1 LGHAGYYRRFIENF
15 SKSASLLFSLVMKDV
30 EFLWTG
36 KCEQALFKLKCC
48 VLAALI
54 LCGPNWE
61 LSFHIAID
69 ASDIVV
75 GVVLG

>member
-1 LGHAGYYRRFIENF
+1 
-15 SKSASLLFSLVMKDV
+15 MKDV